1 MALHRLKDLKNFDET
16 LISEDREVAIQKTA
30 GMGTISI
37 EPQHNERV
45 REKGWSR

>member
-16 LISEDREVAIQKTA
+16 LISEDREVVIHKTA

-37 EPQHNERV
+37 EPQRTERV
-45 REKGWSR
+45 RSKGWSR